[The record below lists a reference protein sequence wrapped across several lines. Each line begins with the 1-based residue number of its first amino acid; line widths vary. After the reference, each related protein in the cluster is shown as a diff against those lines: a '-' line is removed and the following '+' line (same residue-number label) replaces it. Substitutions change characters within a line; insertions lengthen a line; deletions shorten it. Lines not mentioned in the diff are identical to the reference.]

1 LTSVAIFAPVAGDT
15 SPYIDIRRNDS
26 WLRNEP
32 TGSRGNRFSMGA
44 SRVVVAAQ
52 GSAPAI

>member
-1 LTSVAIFAPVAGDT
+1 LTAVAIFAPVAGDT